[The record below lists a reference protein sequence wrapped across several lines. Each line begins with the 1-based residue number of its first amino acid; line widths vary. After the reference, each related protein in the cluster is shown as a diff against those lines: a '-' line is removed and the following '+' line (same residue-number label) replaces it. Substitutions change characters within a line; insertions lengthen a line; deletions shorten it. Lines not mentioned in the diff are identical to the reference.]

1 MPPELLLLS
10 KEEIV
15 EKFLEARFEVE
26 QLKEKLEWFRRQLF
40 GTKSERF
47 IPSDENQLTLFE
59 LQATAEK
66 EAEETTQTISYD
78 RTLKSDRKEKPVR
91 TDLPAHL
98 RREEKRIEP
107 QFDITGKV
115 KIGEEVSEYLQ
126 ETPGE
131 VYVLRLIR
139 DVYAEKNNP
148 DGGIFTP
155 ELPEEVLPKF
165 NISCGML
172 ALLMVRKY
180 VDHQPLYRQIEA
192 YRRNGLLL
200 SDSTVGGWIRAGANL
215 LIPLYDYVKRKIF
228 SATYLMADETGI
240 RVLDRNKK
248 GKTHKGWYWVYHDP
262 LQGLIL
268 FEYQPG
274 RDASGPQAR
283 LKDFS
288 GYLQTDGYKVY
299 DGFETRKD
307 ITLLCCWAHARR
319 YFDQSLKNDQTR
331 SEYVLGQI
339 RLLYAIE
346 RSCEEAHITADE
358 RQKIRTGESAPV
370 LAGLKNWMN
379 KNMAEVAPKSAIG
392 KAIQYSLARW
402 NKLEVYLKDGNLRI
416 DNNLTENSI
425 RPIALG
431 RKNYLFAGSHESAQ
445 RAAMIYTF
453 MSMCK
458 RHDVNPYEW
467 LADILGRIN
476 NHPVN
481 RLEDLL
487 PRPWKEMREKIS
499 AIKD

>member
-1 MPPELLLLS
+1 MPPELQHLS
-10 KEEIV
+10 KEEIAQ
-15 EKFLEARFEVE
+15 KFLEAKFEIE
-26 QLKEKLEWFRRQLF
+26 QLTQKLEWFRRQMF

-47 IPSDENQLTLFE
+47 IPSDENQLKLFE
-59 LQATAEK
+59 EQASALEK
-66 EAEETTQTISYD
+66 EQTATQNISYE
-78 RTLKSDRKEKPVR
+78 RSVKSDRKEKPVR

-98 RREEKRIEP
+98 RREEKRVEP
-107 QFDITGKV
+107 DFDITGKI

-131 VYVLRLIR
+131 VYVLRVIR

-148 DGGIFTP
+148 DGGINTV
-155 ELPEEVLPKF
+155 ELPQEVLPKF
-165 NISCGML
+165 NIGCGML
-172 ALLMVRKY
+172 ALMMVRKY

-192 YRRNGLLL
+192 YRRNGLVL

-215 LIPLYDYVKRKIF
+215 LIPLYDYVVRKIF

-248 GKTHKGWYWVYHDP
+248 GKSHKGWYWVYHDP
-262 LQGLIL
+262 LLGLIL

-283 LKDFS
+283 LKNYA

-299 DGFETRKD
+299 DGFESRKD
-307 ITLLCCWAHARR
+307 IILLCCAHARR
-319 YFDQSLKNDQTR
+319 YFEQALKNDKTR
-331 SEYVLGQI
+331 AEYALSQI

-346 RSCEEAHITADE
+346 RSCDEAQVTADE
-358 RQKIRTGESAPV
+358 RQKIRAANAAPI
-370 LAGLKNWMN
+370 LAELKKWMII
-379 KNMAEVAPKSAIG
+379 NMTEVAPKSAIG

-402 NKLEVYLKDGNLRI
+402 DKLEVYLTDGNLRI

-445 RAAMIYTF
+445 RAAVIYTF

-458 RHDVNPYEW
+458 RHEVNPYEW
-467 LADILGRIN
+467 LSDILGRIN
-476 NHPVN
+476 QHPIN

-487 PRPWKEMREKIS
+487 PKRWKELREETSTIQ
-499 AIKD
+499 D